1 MSDRSATAGE
11 SPVTDR
17 LSCPSC
23 GEATAATDVF
33 CESCGSPLKP
43 QSPPPQRQSAGVAT
57 NPSVCPCVA
66 CGGEVGSD
74 GWCTVCGVK
83 ASNGR
88 EHVVEQPAPR
98 VAGVSDKGIVHPRNE
113 DAAALAA
120 DPDTGWAALVV
131 CDGVTTATDSDV
143 ASLAA
148 VNAAIAL
155 LNAAPRPPNTSAE
168 ARIAHWSERLIAAA
182 AAANRAATEAA
193 HAIGDVENPPSA
205 TFVAAVA
212 ERDVLVAAWI
222 GDSRAYWLPEAGPA
236 EQLSVDDSWATAQ
249 INIGVSRDVAE
260 ASPQAHAIT
269 RWIGSDGPSGDA
281 STSATTARSPGW
293 LMLCSDGL
301 WNYCSEASELAK
313 LVYSLTDSSAAR
325 DPLPLA
331 ESLVT
336 WANEQG
342 GHDNIT
348 VTLAYIEPAA
358 EVEPAAETDPTASE
372 VEMKESF

>member
-1 MSDRSATAGE
+1 MK
-11 SPVTDR
+11 V
-17 LSCPSC
+17 
-23 GEATAATDVF
+23 
-33 CESCGSPLKP
+33 
-43 QSPPPQRQSAGVAT
+43 
-57 NPSVCPCVA
+57 
-66 CGGEVGSD
+66 
-74 GWCTVCGVK
+74 
-83 ASNGR
+83 SNGR
-88 EHVVEQPAPR
+88 EHVIEQPASM

-120 DPDTGWAALVV
+120 DPDIGWAALVV
-131 CDGVTTATDSDV
+131 CDGVTTAADSDV

-148 VNAAIAL
+148 VNAARAL
-155 LNAAPRPPNTSAE
+155 LAAAPRPPNTSAE
-168 ARIAHWSERLIAAA
+168 ARIAHWSEQLIAAA
-182 AAANRAATEAA
+182 AAANRAATETA

-212 ERDVLVAAWI
+212 DRDVLVAAWI

-269 RWIGSDGPSGDA
+269 RWIGPDGPSGDA

-293 LMLCSDGL
+293 LMVCSDGL

-313 LVYSLTDSSAAR
+313 LVYSLADSSAAHE
-325 DPLPLA
+325 PLPLA

-348 VTLAYIEPAA
+348 VALAFVDPTA
-358 EVEPAAETDPTASE
+358 EIAPTAEIDPTASE